1 MYIISRGSINIH
13 VQGSTNGTDYK
24 QRYIVLSHLVQDE
37 YTVLIYYA
45 ERQLPNRLCVCTYFL
60 IVDRSVAFTMISYV
74 INTGIRYALLK
85 CTLIIICI
93 MHTYSCITKD
103 LFYMVLL
110 CVYKKSVAA
119 CMYRHPKCIKA
130 T

>member
-1 MYIISRGSINIH
+1 M
-13 VQGSTNGTDYK
+13 
-24 QRYIVLSHLVQDE
+24 
-37 YTVLIYYA
+37 LIYYA

-74 INTGIRYALLK
+74 INTGIRYAILK

-93 MHTYSCITKD
+93 MHAYTYITKD
-103 LFYMVLL
+103 LYILYGFAL
-110 CVYKKSVAA
+110 CVQEKCS